1 MAKDGIIRGTWSD
14 GPAKVTL
21 SLTLIIF
28 SEESTCLA
36 YCPALDLSGYGNDEE
51 EARQSFST
59 TLSEYLRYTMHK
71 KTLSS
76 DLIDHGWKVKKNM
89 QKGAT
94 PPTIQDLLSTNEDFS
109 RIFNTYDFKKTET
122 RVELPVF

>member
-1 MAKDGIIRGTWSD
+1 
-14 GPAKVTL
+14 
-21 SLTLIIF
+21 
-28 SEESTCLA
+28 
-36 YCPALDLSGYGNDEE
+36 
-51 EARQSFST
+51 
-59 TLSEYLRYTMHK
+59 MHK

-94 PPTIQDLLSTNEDFS
+94 PPTIQDLLSTNKDFS